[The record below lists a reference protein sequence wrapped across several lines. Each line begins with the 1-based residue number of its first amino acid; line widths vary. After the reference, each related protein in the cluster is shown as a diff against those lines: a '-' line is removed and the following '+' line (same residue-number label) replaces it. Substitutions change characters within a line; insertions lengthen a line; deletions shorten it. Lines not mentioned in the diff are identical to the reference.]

1 VGWILAPEGHGADW
15 ARVFRVGPD
24 DLHMIW
30 TAIAYAVRRAPVAT
44 IRDRGRHGV
53 VCGVAIR
60 LTLNARTAVV
70 MTSWHYR
77 AESSIPRLVTAYP
90 VT

>member
-1 VGWILAPEGHGADW
+1 
-15 ARVFRVGPD
+15 VFRVGPD
-24 DLHMIW
+24 DFHMISM
-30 TAIAYAVRRAPVAT
+30 AIAHAVRRAPVAT
-44 IRDRGRHGV
+44 IRDRGRNGV
-53 VCGVAIR
+53 VCGVPVR

-70 MTSWHYR
+70 MTSWHYG